1 MSAGLAFFSLCFP
14 SLFSIVDPL
23 AAVPIFLA
31 LAGGDD
37 RKAQRRTAIRAT
49 VTATVVMALFALLGT
64 RIFHFFGITIPAFKM
79 AGGVLLFT
87 MALEMMRAKHSAAR
101 TTAEETTEAEQ
112 KEDVGLIPLGVPM
125 LSGPGAIA
133 SVMVWSSRAKHLDE
147 KAALFAA
154 IGLIAVATLLTLLF
168 APRLSRLFGKTGI
181 NIVTRIMGLIL
192 AATAAQFVL
201 DGWREAFVS
210 SSGG

>member
-1 MSAGLAFFSLCFP
+1 MSAGFAFFSLCFP

-31 LAGGDD
+31 LAGKEDP
-37 RKAQRRTAIRAT
+37 KSQRRTAIRAT
-49 VTATVVMALFALLGT
+49 ITATTVLSLFALLGT
-64 RIFHFFGITIPAFKM
+64 QIFKFFGITIPAFKI

-87 MALEMMRAKHSAAR
+87 MALEMMRARHSAAR
-101 TTAEETTEAEQ
+101 ATQEEQTEAQQ
-112 KEDVGLIPLGVPM
+112 KEDVGLIPMGVPL

-133 SVMVWSSRAKHLDE
+133 TVMVWSSRAVHAPQ
-147 KAALFAA
+147 KAAMFASIALLA
-154 IGLIAVATLLTLLF
+154 IVTLLTLLF

-192 AATAAQFVL
+192 AATAAQFVI
-201 DGWREAFVS
+201 DGWREAFQTTAS
-210 SSGG
+210 

>member
-1 MSAGLAFFSLCFP
+1 MSAGFAFFSLCFP

-31 LAGGDD
+31 LVGKEDP
-37 RKAQRRTAIRAT
+37 KSQRRTAIRAT
-49 VTATVVMALFALLGT
+49 ITATTILSLFALIGT
-64 RIFHFFGITIPAFKM
+64 QIFKFFGITIPAFKI

-87 MALEMMRAKHSAAR
+87 MALEMMRAKHSPSR
-101 TTAEETTEAEQ
+101 STPEEQTEAQQ
-112 KEDVGLIPLGVPM
+112 KEDVGLIPMGVPL

-133 SVMVWSSRAKHLDE
+133 TVMVWSSRAAHVAQ
-147 KAALFAA
+147 KAAMFASIALLA
-154 IGLIAVATLLTLLF
+154 IVILLTLLF

-192 AATAAQFVL
+192 AATAVQFVI
-201 DGWREAFVS
+201 DGWREAFV
-210 SSGG
+210 

>member
-1 MSAGLAFFSLCFP
+1 MSAGLAFFVLVFP

-31 LAGGDD
+31 LTSKEDPHS
-37 RKAQRRTAIRAT
+37 QRRTAIRAA
-49 VTATVVMALFALLGT
+49 VTAAVILSLFALLGT
-64 RIFHFFGITIPAFKM
+64 QIFRFFGITIPAFKI

-101 TTAEETTEAEQ
+101 STVEEETEAQ
-112 KEDVGLIPLGVPM
+112 HKEDVGLIPLGVPL

-133 SVMVWSSRAKHLDE
+133 SVMVWSSRAVRYDQKI
-147 KAALFAA
+147 ALFVA
-154 IGLIAVATLLTLLF
+154 IGLLAVTILLTLLF
-168 APRLSRLFGKTGI
+168 APRLARVFGRTGI

-192 AATAAQFVL
+192 AATAAQFII
-201 DGWREAFVS
+201 DGWREAMK
-210 SSGG
+210 

>member
-1 MSAGLAFFSLCFP
+1 MSAGLAFFTLCFP

-31 LAGGDD
+31 LAGSEDVA
-37 RKAQRRTAIRAT
+37 AQRRTAIRAT
-49 VTATVVMALFALLGT
+49 VTATVILSLFALLGT
-64 RIFHFFGITIPAFKM
+64 HIFKFFGITIPAFKM

-87 MALEMMRAKHSAAR
+87 LALEMMRAKHSGAR
-101 TTAEETTEAEQ
+101 STPEEQTEAQ
-112 KEDVGLIPLGVPM
+112 DKEDAGLIPLGVPL

-133 SVMVWSSRAKHLDE
+133 TVMVWSSRAKLVHD
-147 KAALFAA
+147 KVALFAS
-154 IGLIAVATLLTLLF
+154 IAALSVVTLLILMF

-192 AATAAQFVL
+192 AATAAQFVI
-201 DGWREAFVS
+201 DGWREAFS
-210 SSGG
+210 AAAG